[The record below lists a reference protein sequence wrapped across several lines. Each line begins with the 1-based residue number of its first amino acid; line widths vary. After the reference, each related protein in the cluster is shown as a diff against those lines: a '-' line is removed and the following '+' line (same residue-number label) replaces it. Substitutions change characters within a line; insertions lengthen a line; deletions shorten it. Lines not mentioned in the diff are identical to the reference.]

1 MGAKDIEE
9 HQFKK
14 GKSGNPNGRPKKSFA
29 SINDELKKEGFKAL
43 KKSEIIEAYG
53 IIFNTTE
60 ERLKQIAGDKDAPFG
75 LRKTILYLN
84 DKKNYMKA
92 YQDYR
97 DYMFGRAKEN
107 IDHTTKGESINV
119 ISLGSGVK
127 PEE

>member
-53 IIFNTTE
+53 
-60 ERLKQIAGDKDAPFG
+60 
-75 LRKTILYLN
+75 
-84 DKKNYMKA
+84 
-92 YQDYR
+92 
-97 DYMFGRAKEN
+97 
-107 IDHTTKGESINV
+107 S
-119 ISLGSGVK
+119 
-127 PEE
+127 